1 MSSFSFSQSVEGRL
15 SIKGLTRGNTIK
27 QKTYV
32 ELFKA
37 FKDGLYS
44 INFNFNLTNVASESI
59 VLFDMKTTLKY
70 NGKTIS
76 ETSRKAWH
84 TLSGDMFVPIE
95 AFDAI
100 PALQKLTTNEPWIAL
115 PLKGAK

>member
-27 QKTYV
+27 QKTPV

-44 INFNFNLTNVASESI
+44 INFNFKSTNVASESI

-76 ETSRKAWH
+76 ETSRNGWPYVVGRYVCAY
-84 TLSGDMFVPIE
+84 
-95 AFDAI
+95 
-100 PALQKLTTNEPWIAL
+100 
-115 PLKGAK
+115 